1 MLKTKSSRRNNP
13 GEVLVI
19 NSKVK
24 AYIASKGMR
33 SSGELAEAL
42 SDELRKIIDR
52 AMERAKEHNKQTVGA
67 RDI

>member
-1 MLKTKSSRRNNP
+1 MLKTKSKRCNP
-13 GEVLVI
+13 GEILVI